1 LKHKLTIC
9 TKNRE
14 CLFGEIINGEMILSE
29 YGKIVEKYWIE
40 IPKYYQNVFI
50 DEYIIMPN
58 HVHGIIVI
66 KQDEPIVG
74 TIHELSLQDKSY
86 FNDWLQRRNMLL
98 SKIIGFFKMNSS
110 KLIHQLGQNIFK
122 WQRSFYDHVIRNEES
137 LAEIRKYIQDNPKNW
152 DKDINNLSFKHQIN
166 FTKGIN
172 NIIDSI

>member
-1 LKHKLTIC
+1 
-9 TKNRE
+9 
-14 CLFGEIINGEMILSE
+14 
-29 YGKIVEKYWIE
+29 
-40 IPKYYQNVFI
+40 
-50 DEYIIMPN
+50 
-58 HVHGIIVI
+58 
-66 KQDEPIVG
+66 
-74 TIHELSLQDKSY
+74 
-86 FNDWLQRRNMLL
+86 
-98 SKIIGFFKMNSS
+98 MNSS